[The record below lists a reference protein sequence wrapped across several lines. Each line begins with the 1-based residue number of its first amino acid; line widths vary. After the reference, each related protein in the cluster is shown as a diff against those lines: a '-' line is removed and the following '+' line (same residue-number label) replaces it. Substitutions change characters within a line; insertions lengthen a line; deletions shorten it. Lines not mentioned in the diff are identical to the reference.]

1 MVYINYLSIYNTEFE
16 RHRIET
22 IRSISECCSPC
33 RVTALRYILSIILV
47 HILIIQ
53 IGYYGYEY
61 GYGYRYRYGYYFI
74 ILLLY
79 YYIII
84 NITLL

>member
-33 RVTALRYILSIILV
+33 RVTARRYKLQNLIQNLV
-47 HILIIQ
+47 DYSGPHSNNSDW
-53 IGYYGYEY
+53 
-61 GYGYRYRYGYYFI
+61 
-74 ILLLY
+74 LLW
-79 YYIII
+79 I
-84 NITLL
+84 